1 MVVNLRGTG
10 GAGKSYIV
18 REMMRRCA
26 AVAPEYVAERRRP
39 IGYRCSAPAGRTL
52 YVPGHYDTAC
62 GGCDTIKTPDEV
74 YQLVEREAASGSD
87 VLFEGI
93 IVQDEWRR
101 CAALAERFPVAV
113 IALEVPIEV
122 CLASIQARRDA
133 RGDGRPLNPTNTVNR
148 ARRLEATARKL
159 ALVGVD
165 VRWLS
170 RDAALARCAALLG
183 LSEPLA
189 REQEEDDGFRLS

>member
-10 GAGKSYIV
+10 GSGKSYIV
-18 REMMRRCA
+18 REMMRRCVTA
-26 AVAPEYVAERRRP
+26 APEHVTGRRRP
-39 IGYRCSAPAGRTL
+39 IGYRCTTPAGRTL

-62 GGCDTIKTPDEV
+62 GGCDTIKTPGEV
-74 YQLVEREAASGSD
+74 YEIVTREAERGSD

-101 CAALAERFPVAV
+101 CAALAERFEVAV
-113 IALEVPIEV
+113 IVLDVPMEL
-122 CLASIQARRDA
+122 CLASIQSRRDA

-148 ARRLEATARKL
+148 ARRLEATVRKL

-165 VRWLS
+165 ARWLS
-170 RDAALARCAALLG
+170 RDAALARCAQLLG
-183 LSEPLA
+183 LSEAPA
-189 REQEEDDGFRLS
+189 AEEEDDGFRLV